1 MYTRLLV
8 PLDGSALAETALPYA
23 EALAAL
29 TGGTLYLVRAAPPDE
44 QAAALAYLQQVAQ
57 RLQAQGMSVEPR
69 VLTGPA
75 AEAIAYEALRCQAD
89 LMVLATHGRTGI
101 ARWVLGSVADALL
114 HQIAT
119 PCLLVRPGQRRWE
132 GRPRRVLVPLD
143 GSELAERALEPA
155 TALAAPEGEL
165 LLYQVLPPAAATAA
179 DLEHDP
185 TWSEILEEIRAEV
198 LRYLERVAERL
209 RTAGYRVRTATDY
222 GEPAACIADCARREE
237 ADLIVLSSHGRSG
250 LARWLLGSV
259 ADALVRRAPVP
270 LLLLRPL
277 LAARPAAPERQPA
290 AEAPPITLELSGQEV
305 ALLRL
310 ALETLLARAGSAP
323 GLAPALRALLARLPA
338 PMAMGEEPSPT
349 GTAAA
354 APPAPSPPAPGGAL
368 VDPATIQPGD
378 VVYAHHVDSQGR
390 TDIGQY
396 VGIVR
401 EVLRHDGVHYLH
413 VHGGLGQAN
422 ELFIPLSAVRAVAG
436 KQVHLTLTLEDLAGL
451 AWHLPPGSPGRA

>member
-8 PLDGSALAETALPYA
+8 PLDGSELPETALPYA
-23 EALAAL
+23 QALAAL
-29 TGGTLYLVRAAPPDE
+29 AGGTLYLVRAAPPAE
-44 QAAALAYLQQVAQ
+44 QAAALAYLQEVAQ
-57 RLQAQGMSVEPR
+57 RLQAQGVSVEPR
-69 VLTGPA
+69 VLAGPP
-75 AEAIAYEALRCQAD
+75 AEAIAQEALRCQAD
-89 LMVLATHGRTGI
+89 LLVLATHGRTGI
-101 ARWVLGSVADALL
+101 ARWALGSVADALL
-114 HQIAT
+114 HQVAT
-119 PCLLVRPGQRRWE
+119 PSLLVRPGQRRWE
-132 GRPRRVLVPLD
+132 ARPRRVLVPLD

-155 TALAAPEGEL
+155 AALAATAGEL

-185 TWSEILEEIRAEV
+185 SWSTILAEIRAEA

-222 GEPAACIADCARREE
+222 GEPAACIAEYARREE

-259 ADALVRRAPVP
+259 ADALVRLAPVP

-277 LAARPAAPERQPA
+277 LAARLAAP
-290 AEAPPITLELSGQEV
+290 TG
-305 ALLRL
+305 
-310 ALETLLARAGSAP
+310 
-323 GLAPALRALLARLPA
+323 APA
-338 PMAMGEEPSPT
+338 E
-349 GTAAA
+349 
-354 APPAPSPPAPGGAL
+354 APPAPSQPAPSGAL
-368 VDPATIQPGD
+368 VDPAAIQPGY
-378 VVYAHHVDSQGR
+378 VVYAHYMDPEGR

-396 VGIVR
+396 VGIVH

-436 KQVHLTLTLEDLAGL
+436 KQVRLTLTLEDLAGL

>member
-1 MYTRLLV
+1 M
-8 PLDGSALAETALPYA
+8 
-23 EALAAL
+23 
-29 TGGTLYLVRAAPPDE
+29 
-44 QAAALAYLQQVAQ
+44 AQ
-57 RLQAQGMSVEPR
+57 RLQAQGVSVEPR
-69 VLTGPA
+69 VLAGPP
-75 AEAIAYEALRCQAD
+75 AEAIAQEALRCQAD
-89 LMVLATHGRTGI
+89 LLVLATHGRTGI
-101 ARWVLGSVADALL
+101 ARWALGSVADALL
-114 HQIAT
+114 HQVAT
-119 PCLLVRPGQRRWE
+119 PSLLVRPGQRRWE
-132 GRPRRVLVPLD
+132 ARPRRVLVPLD

-155 TALAAPEGEL
+155 AALAATAGEL

-185 TWSEILEEIRAEV
+185 SWSTILAEIRAEA

-222 GEPAACIADCARREE
+222 GEPAACIAEYARREE

-259 ADALVRRAPVP
+259 ADALVRLAPVP

-277 LAARPAAPERQPA
+277 LAARLAAP
-290 AEAPPITLELSGQEV
+290 TG
-305 ALLRL
+305 
-310 ALETLLARAGSAP
+310 
-323 GLAPALRALLARLPA
+323 APA
-338 PMAMGEEPSPT
+338 E
-349 GTAAA
+349 
-354 APPAPSPPAPGGAL
+354 APPAPSQPAPSGAL
-368 VDPATIQPGD
+368 VDPAAIQPGY
-378 VVYAHHVDSQGR
+378 VVYAHYMDPEGR

-396 VGIVR
+396 VGIVH

-436 KQVHLTLTLEDLAGL
+436 KQVRLTLTLEDLAGL